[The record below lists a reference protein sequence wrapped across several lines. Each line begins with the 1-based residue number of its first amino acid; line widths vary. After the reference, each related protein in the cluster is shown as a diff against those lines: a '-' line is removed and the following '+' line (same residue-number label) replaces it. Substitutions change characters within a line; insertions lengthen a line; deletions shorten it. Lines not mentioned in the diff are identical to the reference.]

1 MFPLQRGNEL
11 VIQFSNSPHQ
21 QQQHKISQDLILDD
35 YASLDDNVSAKKF
48 STSQPQNLF
57 YHPDKNNHHDSNQ
70 HMKKMI
76 HKEIERQRRQE
87 MATCY
92 ASLRSLLPLHFIKG
106 KRSISDH
113 MNEAV
118 NYIKHMQNNIKEL
131 VAKRD
136 ELKKLSNY
144 SSMDNSHEGLHT
156 SCNFTVHENNG
167 VIGIEITSGFREERP
182 KVSKLL
188 QLLIQEGLEVVSFL
202 SSEVNGRLLH
212 SVQCEVNN
220 SYCVDLSELRRK
232 VSKAFPAFR
241 CSD

>member
-1 MFPLQRGNEL
+1 MFPFQRGNEL
-11 VIQFSNSPHQ
+11 VIQFSNSPHHH
-21 QQQHKISQDLILDD
+21 QQHEISQDLILDD
-35 YASLDDNVSAKKF
+35 YASLDDNLSGKNF
-48 STSQPQNLF
+48 SRTQSENLF
-57 YHPDKNNHHDSNQ
+57 YEPNIKNHDSNE

-87 MATCY
+87 MATSY
-92 ASLRSLLPLHFIKG
+92 ASLRSLLPLQFIKG

-136 ELKKLSNY
+136 ELKKLSSHSN
-144 SSMDNSHEGLHT
+144 MENSHEGLHT
-156 SCNFTVHENNG
+156 SCNFTVHENNDI
-167 VIGIEITSGFREERP
+167 IGIEITSGFIEERP

-188 QLLIQEGLEVVSFL
+188 QLLIQEGLEVVSCL

-212 SVQCEVNN
+212 SLQCEVNSSN
-220 SYCVDLSELRRK
+220 CVDLSELRRK
-232 VSKAFPAFR
+232 ISKAFPAFR